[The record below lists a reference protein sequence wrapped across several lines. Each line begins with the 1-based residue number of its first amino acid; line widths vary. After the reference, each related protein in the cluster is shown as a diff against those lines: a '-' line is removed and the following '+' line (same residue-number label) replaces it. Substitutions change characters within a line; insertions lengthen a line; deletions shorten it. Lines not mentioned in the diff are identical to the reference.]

1 MKTMFV
7 NTYWWWHPLQLRQV
21 VREQCSYVYMYNI
34 DIKRALSHQA
44 TGLFYLND
52 VYS

>member
-7 NTYWWWHPLQLRQV
+7 NTYWWWHPVTTPAV

-34 DIKRALSHQA
+34 DKKSPVAPSDGALLFKRCI
-44 TGLFYLND
+44 
-52 VYS
+52 